1 MNNLERKQLDMLKT
15 LPHTVDGKDIEDVPD
30 NFDRIVF
37 HKVGSGNAVSELPKT
52 LIFTFEDY
60 IIKPF
65 NGFDFHEKFN
75 RGIAPPF
82 KTMEG
87 EVIKETEK
95 MVYLSCKSHP
105 TTSKFCNHC
114 LKYGVANYLCDNCKK
129 LYNNIDTIMWAGW
142 CPKKSVDIKEI

>member
-15 LPHTVDGKDIEDVPD
+15 LPHTVDGSDIESIPND
-30 NFDRIVF
+30 FDKIVF

-52 LIFTFEDY
+52 LVITFEDY

-75 RGIAPPF
+75 NGIAPPF
-82 KTMEG
+82 KIMEG

-95 MVYLSCKSHP
+95 MVYLSCGAHP
-105 TTSKFCNHC
+105 VTSKFCNHC
-114 LKYGVANYLCDNCKK
+114 LKYGVVNYLCDDCKK
-129 LYNNIDTIMWAGW
+129 LYNSIDTIMWAGW
-142 CPKKSVDIKEI
+142 CPKKSVNIKEI